1 MGRRRTNCLG
11 CDGSMKMALSEISTD
26 YCPSCC
32 ADIVDACHGLDADD
46 VRKAIKAV
54 AALKI
59 QKRVGH
65 VRGCLC
71 VGCTDAKEFIDAAVD
86 SMPYRIALE
95 TFEEPC

>member
-1 MGRRRTNCLG
+1 MGRRRTNCLR

-32 ADIVDACHGLDADD
+32 ASIVDACHGLDAED

-59 QKRVGH
+59 QKLVGH

-71 VGCTDAKEFIDAAVD
+71 VGCMNAQTCIDEAV
-86 SMPYRIALE
+86 SGM
-95 TFEEPC
+95 TFELASDTLLGE